1 MTIWGQMLAVAR
13 LELLRERRRGEV
25 AWVVAPFGAI
35 ALLLVPL
42 AIGTETPT
50 LRRVG
55 PGLVWVIVLLFG
67 VMISARGA
75 SGELP
80 VHRDLTARL
89 GIDPAARIFGSA
101 LASALLLMVF
111 EVLVLV
117 VALALYDFELTRWPW
132 LLAVVPL
139 AAIGLATLGTL
150 ASALTVSAS
159 GGPALVPFL
168 VAPFGV
174 PLLLGATQALDGIG
188 PGGGILPWVITM
200 VVVDLVV
207 VMAAVVVARPLQE
220 TR

>member
-1 MTIWGQMLAVAR
+1 MTIWNQVLVVAR

-25 AWVVAPFGAI
+25 AWVVVPFGAI
-35 ALLLVPL
+35 ALLLIPL

-75 SGELP
+75 GSELP
-80 VHRDLTARL
+80 VHRDLAARL
-89 GIDPAARIFGSA
+89 GIDPVARLFGSA
-101 LASALLLMVF
+101 LSSTVLLLVF

-117 VALALYDFELTRWPW
+117 VGLALYDFELTTWPW

-139 AAIGLATLGTL
+139 AAIGLATMGTL
-150 ASALTVSAS
+150 AASLAASAS

-188 PGGGILPWVITM
+188 PGSGILPWVITM
-200 VVVDLVV
+200 AVVDLVV
-207 VMAAVVVARPLQE
+207 VMSAVVVARPLQE

>member
-1 MTIWGQMLAVAR
+1 MSVWRQLLAVTR

-25 AWVVAPFGAI
+25 AWVVLPFGAI
-35 ALLLVPL
+35 ALLVIPL
-42 AIGTETPT
+42 AIGTDTPT

-75 SGELP
+75 RGDLP
-80 VHRDLTARL
+80 VHRDLAARL
-89 GIDPAARIFGSA
+89 GIDPVAKLFGSA
-101 LASALLLMVF
+101 AASAVMLLVF
-111 EVLVLV
+111 ELLVIV
-117 VALALYDFELTRWPW
+117 VALALYDFELSRWPW

-139 AAIGLATLGTL
+139 AAIGLATLGTIAASL
-150 ASALTVSAS
+150 AGSAS

-174 PLLLGATQALDGIG
+174 PLLLGATQALDGIR
-188 PGGGILPWVITM
+188 PGNSILPWVLTM

-207 VMAAVVVARPLQE
+207 VIAAVVVAGPLQE
-220 TR
+220 TQ

>member
-1 MTIWGQMLAVAR
+1 MTIWRQLFVVAR

-25 AWVVAPFGAI
+25 AWVVMPFGAI

-75 SGELP
+75 GTDLP
-80 VHRDLTARL
+80 IHRDLAARL
-89 GIDPAARIFGSA
+89 GIDPVARLFGSA
-101 LASALLLMVF
+101 LASAVLLLAF
-111 EVLVLV
+111 ELLVLV
-117 VALALYDFELTRWPW
+117 VALALYDFELSSWPW
-132 LLAVVPL
+132 LLAVLPL
-139 AAIGLATLGTL
+139 AAVGLATLGTL
-150 ASALTVSAS
+150 AAALSATAS

-174 PLLLGATQALDGIG
+174 PLLLGATQALDGIE
-188 PGGGILPWVITM
+188 PGNGILPWVITM
-200 VVVDLVV
+200 IVVDLVV
-207 VMAAVVVARPLQE
+207 VLAAVVVARPLQE

>member
-1 MTIWGQMLAVAR
+1 MTIWKQMIVVAR

-25 AWVVAPFGAI
+25 AWVVVPFGAI
-35 ALLLVPL
+35 ALLLIPL

-55 PGLVWVIVLLFG
+55 PGLVWVVVLLFG

-75 SGELP
+75 GSDLP
-80 VHRDLTARL
+80 VHRDLAARL
-89 GIDPAARIFGSA
+89 GIDPVARLFGSA
-101 LASALLLMVF
+101 LASGALLLAF
-111 EVLVLV
+111 EVLVLLV
-117 VALALYDFELTRWPW
+117 GLALYDFELTTWPW
-132 LLAVVPL
+132 LFAVVPL
-139 AAIGLATLGTL
+139 AAIGLATMGTL
-150 ASALTVSAS
+150 AASLAASAS

-188 PGGGILPWVITM
+188 PGSGILPWVISM
-200 VVVDLVV
+200 AVVDLVI

>member
-1 MTIWGQMLAVAR
+1 MTIWNQLLAVAR

-35 ALLLVPL
+35 ALLLIPL

-67 VMISARGA
+67 VMIAARGA
-75 SGELP
+75 GSELP
-80 VHRDLTARL
+80 VHRDLAARL
-89 GIDPAARIFGSA
+89 GIDPVARLFGAAAANAI
-101 LASALLLMVF
+101 LLLAF
-111 EVLVLV
+111 EIVVLG

-132 LLAVVPL
+132 LLAIVPL
-139 AAIGLATLGTL
+139 AAIGLATLGTIAASL
-150 ASALTVSAS
+150 AASAS

-174 PLLLGATQALDGIG
+174 PLLLGATQALDGLQ
-188 PGGGILPWVITM
+188 PRDSILRWVLTM

-207 VMAAVVVARPLQE
+207 VIAAVVVARPLQE